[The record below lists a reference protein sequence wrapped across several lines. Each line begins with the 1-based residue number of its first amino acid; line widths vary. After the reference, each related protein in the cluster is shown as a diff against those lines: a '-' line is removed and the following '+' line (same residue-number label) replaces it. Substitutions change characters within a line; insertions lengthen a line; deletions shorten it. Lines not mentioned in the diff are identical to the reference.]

1 MEPPG
6 PMLHFRLQVEQHDVH
21 CQSTHGT
28 SLPALCDLQALNPK
42 SQTLQVSLEMD
53 DESEDEVEALS
64 EMYDPDGSSDGTHRF
79 MLLKELWASAR

>member
-1 MEPPG
+1 MTP
-6 PMLHFRLQVEQHDVH
+6 RLQA
-21 CQSTHGT
+21 S
-28 SLPALCDLQALNPK
+28 
-42 SQTLQVSLEMD
+42 LQVSLEMD